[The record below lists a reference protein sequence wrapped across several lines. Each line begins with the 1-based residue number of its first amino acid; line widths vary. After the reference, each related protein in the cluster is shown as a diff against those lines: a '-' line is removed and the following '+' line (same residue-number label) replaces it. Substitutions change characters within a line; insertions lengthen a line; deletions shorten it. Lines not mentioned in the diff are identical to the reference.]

1 MNLRAEIGESFTTVL
16 TNDGLRFM
24 TVLVLHDL
32 TIDQVKE
39 LTEKTDS
46 NGSVEV
52 TLV

>member
-16 TNDGLRFM
+16 TSDGLRFM

-39 LTEKTDS
+39 LTEKTGVD
-46 NGSVEV
+46 GSVEV
-52 TLV
+52 SLL